1 MEFPSVQ
8 KIHKRQERIVDPFSG
23 SQNMGTVLPSLADFL
38 KITNLTHYSSKLK
51 KLKCAE
57 TEDLQ
62 DLSVRVGFLHVEE
75 QRVRRYLDYFHRKVL
90 TQAESKRQPVSLDN
104 FFILSKLQH
113 VTKQIKKL
121 GVVEF
126 DDLPWINYSDLATML
141 PKKVE
146 LFRFKR
152 YIEKVHKAPEAGVV
166 ESCSQAAVV
175 NLSAFTTEAKI
186 KKHKGTFE
194 RLGVVEVDDLFS
206 ITRSDLP
213 KLTQVEYDRFVRY
226 KSKYKGSTTN
236 QTSSADNVDSP
247 IAPQLPA
254 GIAPKSP
261 AGFASQSPVSVG
273 PPVQPGAPFDNPN
286 NAGYCSTSD
295 NQFPGQQLVNINMPV
310 YQNNIQPVFPPRDQP
325 YFHQPYSLDSM
336 YQQPNPG
343 APPTLAPKPERH
355 GSLDSSM
362 SFSQP
367 PYNPSYQPT
376 APWPN

>member
-8 KIHKRQERIVDPFSG
+8 KIHIRQERIVDPFSG

-90 TQAESKRQPVSLDN
+90 TQAESKRQPISLDN

-113 VTKQIKKL
+113 ATKQMKKL

-126 DDLPWINYSDLATML
+126 DDLAWINYSDLATML

-152 YIEKVHKAPEAGVV
+152 YIEKVYKAPEAGVV

-194 RLGVVEVDDLFS
+194 KLGVVEVDDLFS
-206 ITRSDLP
+206 IARSDLP

-226 KSKYKGSTTN
+226 KSKYEEGSATN
-236 QTSSADNVDSP
+236 QTSSPDNVDSP
-247 IAPQLPA
+247 IAPQ
-254 GIAPKSP
+254 SP
-261 AGFASQSPVSVG
+261 AGFAPQSPVGVG

-286 NAGYCSTSD
+286 NAGYRLTPD
-295 NQFPGQQLVNINMPV
+295 NQFPGQQFVHMNMPV
-310 YQNNIQPVFPPRDQP
+310 YQNNIQPVSPSRDQP

-336 YQQPNPG
+336 YQQPNPA
-343 APPTLAPKPERH
+343 APPKPERH
-355 GSLDSSM
+355 YSLDSSM
-362 SFSQP
+362 NFSQP
-367 PYNPSYQPT
+367 PYNPLYQPT